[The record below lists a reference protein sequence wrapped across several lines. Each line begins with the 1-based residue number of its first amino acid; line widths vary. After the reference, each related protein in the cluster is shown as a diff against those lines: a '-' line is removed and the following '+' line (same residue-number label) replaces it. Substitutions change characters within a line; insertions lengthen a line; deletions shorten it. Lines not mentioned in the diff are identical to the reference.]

1 MSGPTG
7 PTPYAVP
14 VPQPRL
20 PQLAMASLLLMA
32 AIWGS
37 TFFLIKDLTT
47 RVPVT
52 DMLALRFALAAAVLA
67 LALRGRLRL
76 TRTLI
81 LRGGAL
87 GLLYGAA
94 QLLQTFGLAHT
105 SASISGFVTGL
116 YVVMTPLLGWLL
128 LRQRV
133 GGLTVL
139 AVLLATAGLGVLSLQ
154 GFTVSLGASLTLA
167 SAALYALH
175 IVALGRRSTGS
186 DALTLTTVQ
195 VVVVALVCAPPALVD
210 GLQLPVGGADWANLV
225 YLAVAAGALSMLLQ
239 TWAQSQVPAT
249 RAAVVMSMEP
259 VFGALFAVA
268 LGGES
273 FGWRLGVGGLSILA
287 AMYLVELGPALRRRR
302 PSPPPDPPAGH
313 PGEVLPEPL
322 EPRGGTGAGGAT

>member
-1 MSGPTG
+1 
-7 PTPYAVP
+7 
-14 VPQPRL
+14 
-20 PQLAMASLLLMA
+20 MASLLLMA

-52 DMLALRFALAAAVLA
+52 DMLALRFALAAVVLV

-76 TRTLI
+76 TRTLL

-87 GLLYGAA
+87 GLVYGAA

-133 GGLTVL
+133 DGLTVL

-175 IVALGRRSTGS
+175 IVALGRWSTGP

-195 VVVVALVCAPPALVD
+195 VAVVALVCAPPALVD
-210 GLQLPVGGADWANLV
+210 GVQLPAGGADWANLL
-225 YLAVAAGALSMLLQ
+225 YLAVVAGALAMLLQ

-273 FGWRLGVGGLSILA
+273 FTWRLSVGGLSILA
-287 AMYLVELGPALRRRR
+287 AMYLVELGPVLRRRR
-302 PSPPPDPPAGH
+302 GPPDLPAGH

-322 EPRGGTGAGGAT
+322 EPRGGTGAGGGS

>member
-1 MSGPTG
+1 
-7 PTPYAVP
+7 
-14 VPQPRL
+14 
-20 PQLAMASLLLMA
+20 MASLLLMA

-52 DMLALRFALAAAVLA
+52 DMLALRFALAAVALV

-76 TRTLI
+76 TRSLL
-81 LRGGAL
+81 LRGSAL
-87 GLLYGAA
+87 GLVYGAA

-116 YVVMTPLLGWLL
+116 YVVMTPLLGWVL

-139 AVLLATAGLGVLSLQ
+139 AVLLATTGLGVLSLQ

-175 IVALGRRSTGS
+175 IVALGRWSTGPE
-186 DALTLTTVQ
+186 ALTLTTVQ
-195 VVVVALVCAPPALVD
+195 IAVVALVCTPPALAD
-210 GLQLPVGGADWANLV
+210 GLQLPTGGADWANLL
-225 YLAVAAGALSMLLQ
+225 YLAVVAGALAMLLQ
-239 TWAQSQVPAT
+239 TWAQSQVAAT

-273 FGWRLGVGGLSILA
+273 FTWRLSVGGLSILA
-287 AMYLVELGPALRRRR
+287 AMYLVELGPALRRR
-302 PSPPPDPPAGH
+302 PPPVPDLPGGH
-313 PGEVLPEPL
+313 PGDVLPEPL
-322 EPRGGTGAGGAT
+322 EPRGGTGGGGGT

>member
-1 MSGPTG
+1 M
-7 PTPYAVP
+7 
-14 VPQPRL
+14 PQPRL

-52 DMLALRFALAAAVLA
+52 DMLALRFALAAVVLV

-76 TRTLI
+76 TRTLL

-87 GLLYGAA
+87 GLVYGAA

-133 GGLTVL
+133 DGLTVL

-175 IVALGRRSTGS
+175 IVALGRWSTGP

-195 VVVVALVCAPPALVD
+195 VAVVALVCAPPALVD
-210 GLQLPVGGADWANLV
+210 GVQLPAGGADWANLL
-225 YLAVAAGALSMLLQ
+225 YLAVVAGALAMLLQ

-273 FGWRLGVGGLSILA
+273 FTWRLSVGGLSILA
-287 AMYLVELGPALRRRR
+287 AMYLVELGPVLRRRR
-302 PSPPPDPPAGH
+302 GPPDLPAGH

-322 EPRGGTGAGGAT
+322 EPRGGTGAGGGS